1 MPDYDLTLLDGRDG
15 PVVLM
20 KRRADAN
27 LEDRDAPLLA
37 MMRD

>member
-1 MPDYDLTLLDGRDG
+1 MTDGRDG

-20 KRRADAN
+20 KRRSVAN
-27 LEDRDAPLLA
+27 LEEPDAPLLA